1 MPPTWTVTVCLRV
14 ISGMVLKYKRE
25 DRPVGV
31 GRYRFNRDNHKKGWS
46 SEETAANEHPGM
58 MWMTGELLDQLRIG
72 FAIDL

>member
-31 GRYRFNRDNHKKGWS
+31 GRYRFNRDNDKKGWS
-46 SEETAANEHPGM
+46 SAGTAANDHRA
-58 MWMTGELLDQLRIG
+58 WTSELLDQLLIG
-72 FAIDL
+72 SAIEL